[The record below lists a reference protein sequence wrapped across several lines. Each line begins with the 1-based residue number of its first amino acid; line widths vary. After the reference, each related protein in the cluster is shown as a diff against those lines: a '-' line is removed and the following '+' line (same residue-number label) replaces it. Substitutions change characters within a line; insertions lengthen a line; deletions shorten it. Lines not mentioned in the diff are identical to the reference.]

1 MIREITYA
9 LYFSLATGIVGIFIF
24 NDIPTKTAFLK
35 SFSLGLLTYLLLSVS
50 GVLTHYSNNTCGHE
64 KYSIIL

>member
-1 MIREITYA
+1 MIQGILYA
-9 LYFSLATGIVGIFIF
+9 LYFSLATGVVGIFIF

-35 SFSLGLLTYLLLSVS
+35 SFSLGLLTYLVLGVS
-50 GVLTHYSNNTCGHE
+50 GVLTQYSNTTCGHE